1 MGKDQSSYFCCYLGG
16 SIPSKIF
23 MNQAFPFLTR
33 YGYIVVF
40 VWVLAEQIGLPLP
53 AEPFLLVA
61 GGMIGERQLNFPLT
75 FLLATVAALLADSI
89 WYELGRRRGASVLS
103 LLCRISLNPDS
114 CVRHTLKIFSR
125 HGARTLL
132 VAKFIPGISIIAAP
146 LAGIYFLPWLRF
158 LLFDG
163 LGVCL
168 WVGSFLG
175 LGYLFSDQIAQIA
188 ASALDLGTS
197 ITKILVGSLALY
209 IGWKYVQRRRF
220 LSQLRI
226 ARISPEELKKKL
238 DAGEEITIIDVRHS
252 LEFEA
257 EPQTI
262 PGALYLP
269 FEKLQSDPFPIPPGR
284 EVVLYCD

>member
-1 MGKDQSSYFCCYLGG
+1 
-16 SIPSKIF
+16 
-23 MNQAFPFLTR
+23 MNQLFPFLTR

-53 AEPFLLVA
+53 AEPFLLVV
-61 GGMIGERQLNFPLT
+61 GGMTGQRQLNFPWT
-75 FLLATVAALLADSI
+75 FLLAAIGSLLADSI
-89 WYELGRRRGASVLS
+89 WFAMGRRKGASVLS

-125 HGARTLL
+125 YGAKTLL
-132 VAKFIPGISIIAAP
+132 VAKFIPGINLIAAP
-146 LAGIYFLPWLRF
+146 LAGIHSLPWLRF
-158 LLFDG
+158 LLLDG

-168 WVGSFLG
+168 WVGSFSG
-175 LGYLFSDQIAQIA
+175 LGYLFSDQIAEIA
-188 ASALDLGTS
+188 GYAMDLGTS
-197 ITKILVGSLALY
+197 LTKILVGALALY

-226 ARISPEELKKKL
+226 ARISPEELKRKL
-238 DAGEEITIIDVRHS
+238 DAGETIVIIDVRHS

-269 FEKLQSDPFPIPPGR
+269 FEKLQNEPFSIPPGR
-284 EVVLYCD
+284 EVVLYCS

>member
-1 MGKDQSSYFCCYLGG
+1 
-16 SIPSKIF
+16 
-23 MNQAFPFLTR
+23 MNQAFPFLAR
-33 YGYIVVF
+33 YGYLVVF
-40 VWVLAEQIGLPLP
+40 VWVLAEQMGLPLP

-61 GGMIGERQLNFPLT
+61 GGMTGQRQLSLHLT
-75 FLLATVAALLADSI
+75 ILLAILGSLLADSI
-89 WYELGRRRGASVLS
+89 WFVMGRRKGASVLS

-125 HGARTLL
+125 YGAKTLL

-146 LAGIYFLPWLRF
+146 LAGIYLLPWLRF

-168 WVGSFLG
+168 WVGSFVG
-175 LGYLFSDQIAQIA
+175 VGYLFSDQIAEIA

-197 ITKILVGSLALY
+197 LTKILVLGLVLFIA
-209 IGWKYVQRRRF
+209 WKYIQRRRF

-238 DAGEEITIIDVRHS
+238 DAGEAITIIDVRHS
-252 LEFEA
+252 LEFES

-269 FEKLQSDPFPIPPGR
+269 FEKLQNDPFPIPSGQ
-284 EVVLYCD
+284 EIVLYCN